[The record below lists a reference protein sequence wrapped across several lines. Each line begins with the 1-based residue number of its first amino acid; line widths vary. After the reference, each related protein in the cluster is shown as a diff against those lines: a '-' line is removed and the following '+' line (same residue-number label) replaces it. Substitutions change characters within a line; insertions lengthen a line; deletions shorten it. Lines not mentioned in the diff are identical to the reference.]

1 MRSRFGVCRGK
12 EHDLMSYAL
21 VGKAIRATAESTGCG
36 VRIGGVDDAAEREA
50 DRMADEVTRG
60 GVIDS
65 RWSFAR
71 IGIASGL
78 QRKCSCGGSGDGD
91 CKCDEHKEDK
101 EVRRKAVRRSSGLA
115 LNERPSPIVRD
126 VLRSAG
132 HPLDNSTRH
141 FFERGF
147 NTHFGRLRVHFAR
160 QPSKWARTLRE

>member
-21 VGKAIRATAESTGCG
+21 LGKANRATAESTRCG

-78 QRKCSCGGSGDGD
+78 QRKCSCGGTGDSD
-91 CKCDEHKEDK
+91 CKVDAIK
-101 EVRRKAVRRSSGLA
+101 EVMIGWREAGTPWYSLSLPQPP
-115 LNERPSPIVRD
+115 LPI
-126 VLRSAG
+126 L
-132 HPLDNSTRH
+132 T
-141 FFERGF
+141 
-147 NTHFGRLRVHFAR
+147 
-160 QPSKWARTLRE
+160 